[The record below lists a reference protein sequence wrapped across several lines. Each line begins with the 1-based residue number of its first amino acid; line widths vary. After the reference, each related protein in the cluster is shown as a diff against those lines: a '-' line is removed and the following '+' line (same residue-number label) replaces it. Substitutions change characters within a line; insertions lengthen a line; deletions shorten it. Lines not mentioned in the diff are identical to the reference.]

1 MYTVSILGE
10 TNDGIS
16 IDRELGTFKTAA
28 EATKLCEQLNEL
40 LRDKLLCIYRELLS
54 WRFDISYIEG
64 DGTETTVYIMDS
76 DKDEVEAV

>member
-1 MYTVSILGE
+1 MYTASILGE

-16 IDRELGTFKTAA
+16 IDRKLATLQTER
-28 EATKLCEQLNEL
+28 EAIELCEQLNEL
-40 LRDKLLCIYRELLS
+40 LRDKLLCIYKELLS